1 MTTDPKPSVENS
13 YSKNLG
19 KLISGLLSGSRFQLS
34 VYGTAARFFS
44 RDEQDSAEIT
54 ALQQAWEQSQAQLA
68 QATRKTEAMLI
79 ADVQQKRQQLFDAE
93 YRYEQLQQ
101 QRYAQLYLLCQ
112 QLLELTE
119 GQNRQETILR
129 SSRLLGTLQLLA
141 PSEGDG
147 MARHGGDAAKI

>member
-1 MTTDPKPSVENS
+1 M
-13 YSKNLG
+13 
-19 KLISGLLSGSRFQLS
+19 
-34 VYGTAARFFS
+34 
-44 RDEQDSAEIT
+44 
-54 ALQQAWEQSQAQLA
+54 
-68 QATRKTEAMLI
+68 
-79 ADVQQKRQQLFDAE
+79 FDAE

-129 SSRLLGTLQLLA
+129 SSRLLGTLQLMA

-147 MARHGGDAAKI
+147 MASHATEI